1 VAWGTYTSETND
13 QMVSISFGD
22 NGALPEGNDIEF
34 YVDEVSFSGG
44 SDTACTDAGM
54 GGGTGL

>member
-1 VAWGTYTSETND
+1 
-13 QMVSISFGD
+13 MVSISFGD